1 MELKIMAR
9 PATAPT
15 PSFWMLFAQAMG
27 NIAPKFTDAPRRR
40 ESRLEELRQESDR
53 IRQSSRHWLM

>member
-9 PATAPT
+9 PATAQT
-15 PSFWMLFAQAMG
+15 SSFWEVFAQAMG

-40 ESRLEELRQESDR
+40 ESHLEELRQETDR
-53 IRQSSRHWLM
+53 IGRMSRHWLM